1 VNRVNLGWRHRLP
14 TVLQSEAAECGL
26 ACLAMIAGFFGRL
39 SNLGDLRRQFGVS
52 LKGATLDD
60 IVRIADG
67 MEMASRPVRLELSEL
82 SLLKMPCI
90 LHWNLNH
97 FVVLEKVSRGAIRI
111 RDPAFGARRLSFY
124 QASRHFTG
132 VALELTPTEEFEP
145 RQATP
150 RIRLRALV
158 GNVVGLRGSLAYLLM
173 LAFSIE
179 IFAMISPLFLMWVVD
194 HTLVTADYNLLL
206 TLVLGFSLLL
216 LIRNAVILM
225 RGWFLVV
232 LSASLQVQAKTNLF
246 SHLTNLPTAY
256 FEARHLGDVLS
267 RFRSQ
272 DTILRTITTEL
283 IEAVLD
289 GLMAFITAI
298 VMFVLAPVLGAIV
311 LAGATAYGLLRF
323 TLYVPLREA
332 SMEAIV
338 WGARQDS
345 HFLET
350 LRGIRTI
357 KLFNGQERRRNRWLN
372 LTVETVNRQVTTK
385 KLELVFRISNSL
397 LLGALAIL
405 VVYIGA
411 LRVLDNS
418 LSLGLLLAFISYKDQ
433 FLSRVS
439 ELINKAVD
447 LRMLRLH
454 IERLADIALTKPE
467 TRSSY
472 APQSAVDPAPVAID
486 VRNLRFRY
494 NPNDAWVLDGLNLRV
509 EAGESVAIVGASGCG
524 KTTLLKVLASLLE
537 PEQGEILIDDEP
549 LGRLGADRYRAMI
562 GVVMQDDDLFAGSI
576 ADNICF
582 FSDRVDTD
590 RIIECARLAAI
601 HDDVLAMPMGY
612 GTLIGDMGTT
622 LSGGQKQ
629 RVLLARALY
638 HRPGV
643 LLLDEAT
650 SHLDVA
656 TDNLVNAAIR
666 NTHVTRI
673 VIAHRPETIRWSDR
687 VIRLD
692 RGRTAKEPH
701 PQPPAH
707 VREPLLPALSV
718 VAPSAAPLQ
727 YRGYNGP

>member
-1 VNRVNLGWRHRLP
+1 VNGFLNGVHLGWRHRLQLI
-14 TVLQSEAAECGL
+14 LQSEAAECGL
-26 ACLAMIAGFFGRL
+26 ACLAMIAGFFGRSSHL
-39 SNLGDLRRQFGVS
+39 SDLRRQFGIS
-52 LKGATLDD
+52 LKGMTLDD

-67 MEMASRPVRLELSEL
+67 LQMASRAVRLELSEL
-82 SLLKMPCI
+82 SLLKTPCI
-90 LHWNLNH
+90 LHWDLNH
-97 FVVLEKVSRGAIRI
+97 FVVLEKISRGGITI
-111 RDPAFGARRLSFY
+111 HDPAFGVRRLSFD

-132 VALELTPTEEFEP
+132 VALELTPTGGFEP
-145 RQATP
+145 RQAAP
-150 RIRLRALV
+150 RIRLSALV
-158 GNVVGLRGSLAYLLM
+158 GNVVGLKRSLAYLLA

-179 IFAMISPLFLMWVVD
+179 IFAMVSPLFLMWVVD
-194 HTLVTADYNLLL
+194 HALVTADYNLLL

-216 LIRNAVILM
+216 LIRNAVVSM

-256 FEARHLGDVLS
+256 FETRHLGDVMS
-267 RFRSQ
+267 RFHSQ
-272 DTILRTITTEL
+272 DTILMTITTEL
-283 IEAVLD
+283 VEAVLD

-298 VMFVLAPVLGAIV
+298 VMFVFAPVLGAVV
-311 LAGATAYGLLRF
+311 LAGAVAYGLLRWG
-323 TLYVPLREA
+323 LYVPLREA

-372 LTVETVNRQVTTK
+372 LTVETINRQLTTR
-385 KLELVFRISNSL
+385 KLELLFRVSNSL

-405 VVYIGA
+405 VVWLGA
-411 LRVLDNS
+411 LQVLDKS
-418 LSLGLLLAFISYKDQ
+418 ISLGLLLAFLAYKDQ
-433 FLSRVS
+433 FLGRVS
-439 ELINKAVD
+439 ALIDKAVD

-467 TRSSY
+467 TRMH
-472 APQSAVDPAPVAID
+472 APQSAANLAPVAVD
-486 VRNLRFRY
+486 VRNLKFRY
-494 NPNDAWVLDGLNLRV
+494 NPNDAWVLDGLNFRI
-509 EAGESVAIVGASGCG
+509 EPGESVAIVGASGSG
-524 KTTLLKVLASLLE
+524 KTTLLKVLSSLLE
-537 PEQGEILIDDEP
+537 PEQGEILIDGEP
-549 LGRLGADRYRAMI
+549 LKRLGTDRYRAMI

-582 FSDRVDTD
+582 FADRVDTD

-601 HDDVLAMPMGY
+601 DDDILAMPMGY

-638 HRPGV
+638 HRPRV

-650 SHLDVA
+650 SHLDVQ
-656 TDNLVNAAIR
+656 TDTLVNAAIR
-666 NTHVTRI
+666 NTRVTRI

-692 RGRTAKEPH
+692 RGRVATDLHSSAYGISATTRLRELIS
-701 PQPPAH
+701 PQ
-707 VREPLLPALSV
+707 
-718 VAPSAAPLQ
+718 AANP
-727 YRGYNGP
+727 